1 MRDQIKE
8 EYKEILK
15 FSSLYKRTK
24 KKLFLWNNV
33 YSNEEIF
40 FNNNNENVKEL
51 KFKLSNHLTKEM
63 TLPLLVPITNIDIYL
78 PFFSKFS
85 KEKMFKSSFEKIHKI
100 NLYPYNSFF
109 DDKYYLFCF
118 DDYRF
123 KEKSDLE
130 FNVCFIKPI
139 YHDKGFLE
147 INEKE
152 KEIYFFSLPYYLM
165 DNEEKYDKERECC
178 YGSLFNLK
186 KKESKILRYK
196 CISFYNIN
204 YYLERYYLFENASI
218 EIFTKDNK
226 SYFFQFEAER
236 KKKIF
241 IEKIKKNLDKLQ
253 ILEKD
258 KIIQGWKNGKIS
270 NLEYLMKINLLAN
283 RTLRDVSLYPVFPW
297 LTKENDI
304 IEKKN
309 DKENLI
315 DSPEKKTETSKLHN
329 FKKYIENIESKLR
342 PLNTPMGLL
351 EITERAKKRKL
362 NYINM
367 YAISMEQ
374 FNESKYNIKFNKKKE
389 SDKNIP
395 IYDNDLTVLYN
406 DPNVSFEE
414 IPYIYGSHFSNPA
427 YISHYLI
434 RIFPFTNIGIEIQG
448 NSFDS
453 PDRLFINFHKS
464 FLGSSSEKSDVR
476 EIIPQFFYL
485 PDMFINFNQFNFGF
499 LQKVDNNH
507 YDVKNSTFYIQEKLN
522 KGNEVNDCLL
532 PYFCDNDPYKFV
544 ICYRNLL
551 ENEKVHIEDW
561 INLIFGELSCGKKAQ
576 DIGNIFM
583 AQCYKGVS
591 ELRIKLN
598 KNEKKTFYRLNEIGV
613 NPDKVLD
620 KVYYKKIKSINLNN
634 NDKIIPNNSISFN
647 QVNEIQCFNDEKYLL
662 NIVLFFEKN
671 NDGTLLI
678 SFNVTFDGKITN
690 LQENKVDSVPLFKN
704 KQIKCYDFYSYKKYI
719 MTDLINL
726 ILYKTNFFSFKNLNN
741 PSQAY
746 KYPNK
751 NIITV
756 LKISQNEKYLFIG
769 TKYGRIIIYK
779 IKDTQLEVHKQFTAH
794 NKAVKYI
801 NDNNILNMF
810 ISCSHDCYVNIYL
823 FPNAEL
829 IRVLKLDNNL
839 IPDYVFLSSS
849 PLPSFVIYSNTN
861 NKFLCYSLNGK
872 FLCENDRNDENVFS
886 ENNNNNIDNND
897 GKNKKKINLKFP
909 CTIRLIDFN
918 DYLIY
923 FTGTFLVI
931 RKFPFMELYRIIPN
945 KKRIDDF

>member
-1 MRDQIKE
+1 M
-8 EYKEILK
+8 
-15 FSSLYKRTK
+15 YKRIK

-63 TLPLLVPITNIDIYL
+63 TLPLLVPIINIDIYL

-109 DDKYYLFCF
+109 DDKTHLFCF
-118 DDYRF
+118 DNYKF
-123 KEKSDLE
+123 KEINNLE

-152 KEIYFFSLPYYLM
+152 KEIYFFSLPYYIM
-165 DNEEKYDKERECC
+165 DNEEKFDKERECC

-241 IEKIKKNLDKLQ
+241 IEKINKNLENLQ
-253 ILEKD
+253 ILEKK
-258 KIIQGWKNGKIS
+258 KIIKDWEKGKIS

-315 DSPEKKTETSKLHN
+315 DLPEKKIEKSKLHN

-374 FNESKYNIKFNKKKE
+374 FNESKYNIKFNKKNE
-389 SDKNIP
+389 SDKNVP

-453 PDRLFINFHKS
+453 PDRLFININKS
-464 FLGSSSEKSDVR
+464 FIGSSTEKGDIR
-476 EIIPQFFYL
+476 ELIPQFFFL
-485 PDMFINFNQFNFGF
+485 PEMFVNLNKFNFGS
-499 LQKVDNNH
+499 LQKVGLEKTD
-507 YDVKNSTFYIQEKLN
+507 STIFIQNLFN
-522 KGNEVNDCLL
+522 LGNEVNDCLI
-532 PYFCDNDPYKFV
+532 PYYADNDPYKF
-544 ICYRNLL
+544 IIIYRKVL
-551 ENEKVHIEDW
+551 ESAKINIEDW
-561 INLIFGELSCGKKAQ
+561 INFIFGEFSYGKKAQ
-576 DIGNIFM
+576 DKGNIFM
-583 AQCYKGVS
+583 SYCYDGVV
-591 ELRIKLN
+591 EKRIKEN
-598 KNEKKTFYRLNEIGV
+598 KSLKRICCRLNELGC
-613 NPDKVLD
+613 NPLLVF
-620 KVYYKKIKSINLNN
+620 
-634 NDKIIPNNSISFN
+634 DKIIKRNCYLEVNYPFNIPFKTEEGTFTNIISLNCF
-647 QVNEIQCFNDEKYLL
+647 VNESTL
-662 NIVLFFEKN
+662 NVNLIYKN
-671 NDGTLLI
+671 NKLLSCDLQI
-678 SFNVTFDGKITN
+678 NLKGQICNVSLT
-690 LQENKVDSVPLFKN
+690 
-704 KQIKCYDFYSYKKYI
+704 QIKDYV
-719 MTDLINL
+719 
-726 ILYKTNFFSFKNLNN
+726 SFESN
-741 PSQAY
+741 
-746 KYPNK
+746 

-756 LKISQNEKYLFIG
+756 FKNQQKFIITDYFKICYIYINNFFSKNKTEYIKIKEVITVLTLSKDEEYLFLG
-769 TKYGRIIIYK
+769 TKFGRIIIFNIINEKFQLIKK
-779 IKDTQLEVHKQFTAH
+779 ISAH
-794 NKAVKYI
+794 DKPI
-801 NDNNILNMF
+801 NFIHDNNILNMF
-810 ISCSHDCYVNIYL
+810 VSCSNDCYINLYLYPNIQL
-823 FPNAEL
+823 V
-829 IRVLKLDNNL
+829 RVIKLNENF
-839 IPDYVFLSSS
+839 IPHYSFLSSD
-849 PLPSFVIYSNTN
+849 PLSSIIVYSNSN

-872 FLCENDRNDENVFS
+872 LLLEKNRDDENELFKEKQYNEYNQVF
-886 ENNNNNIDNND
+886 
-897 GKNKKKINLKFP
+897 KLP
-909 CTIRLIDFN
+909 CTVRLNNFN
-918 DYLIY
+918 DYLVY
-923 FTGTFLVI
+923 FNNDFIVFRKLPFLEI
-931 RKFPFMELYRIIPN
+931 AFYILNQKN
-945 KKRIDDF
+945 KVADNFKVFNIN